1 VKPAVALLA
10 LGLFLA
16 LPSASAATDSYSTT
30 QGHRATASYPDVANN
45 GDNVFVVVNAD
56 PGTGQVNSFPT
67 APTGWTFVGCTFVS
81 VDANQASTHRG
92 QTVRLNMTDDTCSF
106 YVEIVW
112 SNAVGQ
118 QNAATTVRG
127 TIVTDDQSQDLFHK
141 EFVQPIAWLVWIV
154 YLVLLYKVKQV
165 PLRGV
170 AVLVG
175 FSIVLLPM
183 PQLNAGI
190 LLAGQLAVAVVFL
203 VQLIQDRT

>member
-1 VKPAVALLA
+1 
-10 LGLFLA
+10 
-16 LPSASAATDSYSTT
+16 
-30 QGHRATASYPDVANN
+30 
-45 GDNVFVVVNAD
+45 
-56 PGTGQVNSFPT
+56 
-67 APTGWTFVGCTFVS
+67 
-81 VDANQASTHRG
+81 
-92 QTVRLNMTDDTCSF
+92 MTDDTCSF